1 MYLVFNERGKRER
14 PKKRQ
19 NKKKEK
25 KSRTFVDAHEAMD
38 TIAEYKIWESVV
50 AAMDD
55 DVREQVHA
63 ELAPCSEEAFLA
75 RYLEL
80 AREDLVIG

>member
-1 MYLVFNERGKRER
+1 MAQISVNNG
-14 PKKRQ
+14 
-19 NKKKEK
+19 
-25 KSRTFVDAHEAMD
+25 RTFVSAHEAMAR
-38 TIAEYKIWESVV
+38 IEEYHLWNSVV
-50 AAMDD
+50 AAMSDD
-55 DVREQVHA
+55 LREQVHA